1 MTDTQFFIAIL
12 IAIVGTLIAFIGT
25 FKAKKARIQYDSP
38 RFGNFL
44 LIVGVCILISAL
56 VYIQTT
62 LNANKEKAIE
72 QYKEGK
78 TTMCVDGNPVG
89 DDFDID
95 GINLENY
102 SVNVDGD
109 KIYLMSN

>member
-12 IAIVGTLIAFIGT
+12 IAIVGLLIAVIGIFIAQ
-25 FKAKKARIQYDSP
+25 KAINQYDSP
-38 RFGNFL
+38 CFGNFL
-44 LIVGVCILISAL
+44 LIVGVCILASSL

-62 LNANKEKAIE
+62 LNTNKEKAIA

-78 TTMCVDGNPVG
+78 TTIYIDGNPVG
-89 DDFDID
+89 DDFNID
-95 GINLENY
+95 GINLKNY
-102 SVNVDGD
+102 SVKVDGD